1 MLQYTFFQNALLGSF
16 FICIAC
22 GIVGSYIVVRR
33 LVFIS
38 GGITHASF
46 GGLGLGFFFGVNPIL
61 SALLFSIA
69 SAFGVEWLSKKQGIR
84 EDSAIAAFWA
94 LGMALGVI
102 CIFLTP
108 GYTPNLTAYLFGNI
122 LTVTRADIGFA
133 GAFALLMT
141 VLFIRFF
148 KPILY
153 TAFDRE
159 FAQTKGLKVSLIE
172 HWMMIA
178 IAVCIV
184 SSIRLIGIMLLMSLL
199 TIPQMTANLF
209 TSSFKNIILFS
220 IGISIAGCF
229 SGLFLSYYWN
239 VPSGAAIIFVQVL
252 LFLFCKILTFV
263 THNKTIQKNSNSS
276 ILKEKTLYV

>member
-1 MLQYTFFQNALLGSF
+1 MELFQYTFFQNALIGSLF
-16 FICIAC
+16 TCIAC

-46 GGLGLGFFFGVNPIL
+46 GGLGLGFYFGVNPIL

-69 SAFGVEWLSKKQGIR
+69 SAFGVEWLSKKQDIR

-102 CIFLTP
+102 SIFLTP
-108 GYTPNLTAYLFGNI
+108 GYSPNLTAYLFGNI
-122 LTVTRADIGFA
+122 LTVTYTDIVFVGS
-133 GAFALLMT
+133 FALLMI
-141 VLFIRFF
+141 VLFICFF

-159 FAQTKGLKVSLIE
+159 FAQTQGLKVSLIE
-172 HWMMIA
+172 HGMMIA
-178 IAVCIV
+178 IAICIV
-184 SSIRLIGIMLLMSLL
+184 SSIRLIGIMLLMSLM

-209 TSSFKNIILFS
+209 TFKFKNIIFYS
-220 IGISIAGCF
+220 IGIGIAGCF
-229 SGLFLSYYWN
+229 SGLFLSYYLN
-239 VPSGAAIIFVQVL
+239 VPSGAAIIFVQVIFFL
-252 LFLFCKILTFV
+252 LCKTGKKI
-263 THNKTIQKNSNSS
+263 KMK
-276 ILKEKTLYV
+276 KTLFIF